1 MLEKANT
8 MISPFS
14 PLPNYILGTGLT
26 FVGLLGFVKPLAV
39 YDAFGIARPLSPD
52 QPAEPFSYAKAGR
65 DLATGLLF
73 ILLETYQEGSGNEDA
88 VTMLWATTALVGM
101 VDWWVVRSMG
111 GKELQGKRWVHLGS
125 GIACAG
131 FAVWRAMCKF

>member
-1 MLEKANT
+1 

-88 VTMLWATTALVGM
+88 VTMLWATTALV
-101 VDWWVVRSMG
+101 V
-111 GKELQGKRWVHLGS
+111 
-125 GIACAG
+125 AG
-131 FAVWRAMCKF
+131 AIDEDRRASPQTLHPSHKYLKKNAPTFTCQKK

>member
-1 MLEKANT
+1 

-39 YDAFGIARPLSPD
+39 YDAFGIARPLSPE

-125 GIACAG
+125 GIVCAG

>member
-1 MLEKANT
+1 

-88 VTMLWATTALVGM
+88 VTMLWATTALAV
-101 VDWWVVRSMG
+101 
-111 GKELQGKRWVHLGS
+111 
-125 GIACAG
+125 AG
-131 FAVWRAMCKF
+131 ATDKDRRASPQTLHPSREYRKNNAPMSTCQKK